1 MRGHAPSTWTD
12 WGVPAVIAGTCLVEV
27 VLVAPEGAA
36 AAVVLNVAAC
46 LALVPRRRWPVP
58 STLVAGTLTLFT
70 PWFGAEL
77 DDLAAP
83 ILVLAVVAYSLARW
97 VPSYSGLLVLGALLA
112 LLATDYALTDERDNN
127 VTDVFFVA
135 SLLVPPFVLGR
146 VTRRMA
152 EQTAQLERQQDLV
165 RQQAVRDERD
175 RIARDLHDVIAH
187 SVSAM
192 VVQTA
197 VAQNLLST
205 DVDEAAR
212 ALDNA
217 AATGRQALAETGRLL
232 HMIRDSAD
240 ELGLAPAPGL
250 AQLPE
255 LVERFRGDG
264 LEVELQLVDPVP
276 DLPAGVDVSAYRI
289 VQEAL
294 TNALRYGADRRADVT
309 ISWDADVLRIRAA
322 NRVGGPSGQGSGL
335 GLLGIAER
343 VHVLGGRLDHGVT
356 EGGRYEVDA
365 SLPVGTP

>member
-1 MRGHAPSTWTD
+1 M
-12 WGVPAVIAGTCLVEV
+12 IAGACLLEIL
-27 VLVAPEGAA
+27 LVAPQGAA
-36 AAVVLNVAAC
+36 AAAVLTVAAC

-58 STLVAGTLTLFT
+58 CTLVAGVLTLFT

-77 DDLAAP
+77 NDLAAP
-83 ILVLAVVAYSLARW
+83 ILLLAVVAYTLARW
-97 VPSYSGLLVLGALLA
+97 VPSYGGLLVLGALLA
-112 LLATDYALTDERDNN
+112 LLAADYVLTDERDND

-146 VTRRMA
+146 VTRRLA
-152 EQTAQLERQQDLV
+152 EQTAQLVRQQDLV
-165 RQQAVRDERD
+165 REQAVRDERD

-197 VAQNLLST
+197 VAQDLLRA
-205 DVDEAAR
+205 DPDQAAK
-212 ALDNA
+212 ALDEV

-232 HMIRDSAD
+232 HLIRDSAD

-250 AQLPE
+250 AQLPD

-264 LEVELQLVDPVP
+264 LEVDLRLADPVP
-276 DLPAGVDVSAYRI
+276 ELPAGVDVSAYRI

-294 TNALRYGADRRADVT
+294 TNALRYGADSHAEVT
-309 ISWDADVLRIRAA
+309 ISWDSDTLRIRAA
-322 NRVGGPSGQGSGL
+322 NQVGGRSGQGSGL

-343 VHVLGGRLDHGVT
+343 VHVLGGRLDHGIT
-356 EGGRYEVDA
+356 DGGRFEVDA
-365 SLPVGTP
+365 SLPMGAT